1 MHGCVQISCRRS
13 FGVQG
18 YAFCRTDTDGAMRLL
33 LMSKTAIAGELPEGF
48 RSLKG
53 TPESCLSLVPAT
65 APLLAAG
72 RWN

>member
-1 MHGCVQISCRRS
+1 
-13 FGVQG
+13 
-18 YAFCRTDTDGAMRLL
+18 MRLL